1 MSLRPPRRHSPESL
15 ALRSFLGKQLAE
27 VRYVFQQDTPWPG
40 DYAVGEIDEVEE
52 GVWLLFHDRPAAL
65 VTWAMEG
72 PDEGLAVID
81 ADDELAARYDIHEA
95 LASTRWSVLREKA
108 LVGMETLW
116 HRADETAG
124 ETALALVLRF
134 EGAAFAA
141 IALGELNE
149 AEFTYYPQALVVMHS
164 QTALDSYVEQIA
176 SASGGVWE
184 TGP

>member
-1 MSLRPPRRHSPESL
+1 MEIRPTHRSSPDAV
-15 ALRSFLGKQLAE
+15 ALRACLGKQLAE

-72 PDEGLAVID
+72 ADEGLAVTD
-81 ADDELAARYDIHEA
+81 ADDELAARYDVHEVS
-95 LASTRWSVLREKA
+95 ASTRWSMLREKA
-108 LVGMETLW
+108 MVGLEILW
-116 HRADETAG
+116 NRADETAG

-134 EGAAFAA
+134 EGAALAA

-149 AEFTYYPQALVVMHS
+149 AGFTYYPQALVVIHS
-164 QTALDSYVEQIA
+164 QAALDSYVEQIA
-176 SASGGVWE
+176 SASEGVWE
-184 TGP
+184 TCP